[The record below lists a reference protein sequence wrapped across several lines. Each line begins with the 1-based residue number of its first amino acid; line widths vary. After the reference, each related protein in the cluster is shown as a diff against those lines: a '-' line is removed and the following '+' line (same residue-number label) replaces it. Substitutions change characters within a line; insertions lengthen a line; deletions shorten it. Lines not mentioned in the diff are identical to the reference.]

1 MMDDQRVL
9 DAVRAQAL
17 RYLRAG
23 GGTPTIERIWIES
36 REDDGD
42 IVVKVQ
48 WTSDDLEPGQLVDD
62 MIYTVS
68 ELGNDDLHVHGP
80 EW

>member
-1 MMDDQRVL
+1 MDDQRAL
-9 DAVRAQAL
+9 DVVQGEAL

-23 GGTPTIERIWIES
+23 SGIPKIERIWIES

-42 IVVKVQ
+42 LVVKVQ

-68 ELGNDDLHVHGP
+68 ELEDGELHITGP